1 MSDIKIKKLIQL
13 YQSKQYD
20 AAEKLAK
27 SLTKKF
33 PKHPFAWK
41 VLGALLGQ
49 AGRTSEALNAFQNL
63 VSLTPQ
69 DTEAH
74 YNLGLSLKELGRL
87 DEAEKSFKQAILLN
101 PNYANAFNN
110 LGITVKKLGRLG
122 DAEKCYRQAILLNP
136 NSIEAYSNLGNTLKE
151 SDRLEEAEANYRQA
165 ILLNFNYS
173 KGHSGLGGTLQ
184 GLGRLEEAE
193 ASISQAIKLDPN
205 DAEAYYNLGLTLQG
219 LGRLEEAEASLS
231 QAITLDPNY
240 AEAFRLL
247 SIFKKFNSQDEQYLK
262 MQELYL
268 DENITEEQRCHI
280 NFGLAR
286 VFEDLGNFKQAFI
299 HYSEGNKLRKKLLNY
314 DIDQDIELF
323 KQIKSNHRHIKQ
335 NTLKPNKLEKSL
347 KPIFI
352 VGMPRS
358 GTTLVEQIISSHP
371 QVTGAGE
378 LSFAANYGRS
388 IARGLSEVNYE
399 SLLNFRR
406 EYLTKLQHASMG
418 NSIVT
423 DKMPHNF
430 LYIGLLAAAFPEAKI
445 VHVKRN
451 AAALCWGNFKQYFP
465 TKNIG
470 YCYALGDVIS
480 YYKLYENLMEFW
492 ENSLGKRIYNL
503 DYELLTVK
511 QENETRNLI
520 DYLDLDWDDKVL
532 SPQNN
537 SRIIMTASN
546 AQVRKK
552 VYQGSSQQWKKYEL
566 FLDGAF
572 DVFK

>member
-1 MSDIKIKKLIQL
+1 MLDFKIKKLIQL

-136 NSIEAYSNLGNTLKE
+136 NFIEAYSNLGNTLKE

-268 DENITEEQRCHI
+268 DENITEDQRCHV
-280 NFGLAR
+280 NFGLAKG
-286 VFEDLGNFKQAFI
+286 FEDLGNFEQAFK
-299 HYSEGNKLRKKLLNY
+299 HYSEGNKLRKKLLHY
-314 DIDQDIELF
+314 GIDQDIELF
-323 KQIKSNHRHIKQ
+323 KQIKCNHQKIKQ
-335 NTLKPNKLEKSL
+335 NSLKPDKLEKSL

-388 IARGLSEVNYE
+388 IARGLSELNYE
-399 SLLNFRR
+399 SLLNFRSK
-406 EYLTKLQHASMG
+406 YLTKLQHASMG
-418 NSIVT
+418 KSIVT

-445 VHVKRN
+445 EPVKRS

-465 TKNIG
+465 NKNLG
-470 YCYALGDVIS
+470 YCYSLNDVIS
-480 YYKLYENLMEFW
+480 YHKLYENLMEFW
-492 ENSLGKRIYNL
+492 KSSFSKRIYNL
-503 DYELLTVK
+503 DYEQLTIN
-511 QENETRNLI
+511 QEKDTHSLI
-520 DYLDLDWDDKVL
+520 DYLGLDWDDKCL

-537 SRIIMTASN
+537 SRSVSTASN
-546 AQVRKK
+546 TQVRKK
-552 VYQGSSQQWKKYEL
+552 VYQGSSQQWKKYEP
-566 FLDGAF
+566 FLNGAF

>member
-1 MSDIKIKKLIQL
+1 MLDIKIKKLIQL

-49 AGRTSEALNAFQNL
+49 AGRASEASNAFQNL
-63 VSLTPQ
+63 VLLTPQ

-87 DEAEKSFKQAILLN
+87 DEAEKSFSQAILLN
-101 PNYANAFNN
+101 PNYANAYNN
-110 LGITVKKLGRLG
+110 LGITLKELGRLG
-122 DAEKCYRQAILLNP
+122 EAEKCYKQAILLNP

-151 SDRLEEAEANYRQA
+151 LGRLDEAEANYRQA

-173 KGHSGLGGTLQ
+173 KAHNGLGG
-184 GLGRLEEAE
+184 
-193 ASISQAIKLDPN
+193 
-205 DAEAYYNLGLTLQG
+205 TLQG

-240 AEAFRLL
+240 AEAYRLL

-280 NFGLAR
+280 NFGLAK

-314 DIDQDIELF
+314 DIDQDMELF
-323 KQIKSNHRHIKQ
+323 KQIKCNYRHIKQ
-335 NTLKPNKLEKSL
+335 NTLKLNKLEKSL

-399 SLLNFRR
+399 SLLNFRS
-406 EYLTKLQHASMG
+406 EYLTKLHHASMG
-418 NSIVT
+418 NLIVT

-480 YYKLYENLMEFW
+480 YHKLYENLMEFW

-503 DYELLTVK
+503 DYERLTVK
-511 QENETRNLI
+511 QEYETRNLI
-520 DYLDLDWDDKVL
+520 DYLGLDWDDKVL
-532 SPQNN
+532 SPQKN

-546 AQVRKK
+546 RQVRKK
-552 VYQGSSQQWKKYEL
+552 VYQGSSEQWKKYKP

-572 DVFK
+572 DIFK